1 MTALAHRS
9 MPGAAQRLG
18 RVTRMSPAA
27 AHAIG
32 CVLAFA
38 AVACGVIYLMDAA
51 DASGLH
57 RSRALLATAHARV
70 AAARRMLPTAAA
82 QQRDRGSAAL
92 RDRGAPATPAWPA
105 LLLELA
111 DLAGASGLRIVS
123 IEPGS
128 TDQTAPEGRRTVRM
142 VAEGGFAALLRLTDG
157 VARFQALV
165 VPTRLQIER
174 KASAARMDVTLDV
187 FPGLRP
193 ASMPGDAAA
202 PPAVTAA
209 GDPFGGTGEP
219 MSDDSAPR
227 LAGTIRDARAAL
239 ALFESGNGKFSTV
252 APGDALGAARVT
264 RVEAGAVT
272 LATADGARRFVVDDG
287 GHP

>member
-1 MTALAHRS
+1 MTALAYRS
-9 MPGAAQRLG
+9 MPGVAQRLG

-32 CVLAFA
+32 CVLAFT

-51 DASGLH
+51 DASGFH

-82 QQRDRGSAAL
+82 QQRDRGT
-92 RDRGAPATPAWPA
+92 PATPAWPA

-128 TDQTAPEGRRTVRM
+128 TDQTAPDGRRTVRM
-142 VAEGGFAALLRLTDG
+142 VAEGGFAALLRLMDG
-157 VARFQALV
+157 LARLRALV
-165 VPTRLQIER
+165 VPTLLQIER

-209 GDPFGGTGEP
+209 GDPFGGAGEP
-219 MSDDSAPR
+219 MSDNSAPR

>member
-1 MTALAHRS
+1 MTALAYRS
-9 MPGAAQRLG
+9 MPGVAQRLG

-32 CVLAFA
+32 CVLAFT

-51 DASGLH
+51 DASGFH

-123 IEPGS
+123 IEPGRA
-128 TDQTAPEGRRTVRM
+128 DQTAPEGRRTVRM

-157 VARFQALV
+157 LARFQALV

-187 FPGLRP
+187 FAELRP

-287 GHP
+287 GNP

>member
-1 MTALAHRS
+1 MTALAYRS
-9 MPGAAQRLG
+9 MPGVAQRLG
-18 RVTRMSPAA
+18 RVTRMSPAV

-32 CVLAFA
+32 CVLAFT

-51 DASGLH
+51 DASGFH

-82 QQRDRGSAAL
+82 QQ

-123 IEPGS
+123 IEPGRA
-128 TDQTAPEGRRTVRM
+128 DQTAPDGRRTVRM
-142 VAEGGFAALLRLTDG
+142 VAEGGFAALLRLMDG
-157 VARFQALV
+157 LARLRALV

-209 GDPFGGTGEP
+209 GDPFGGRGEP

>member
-32 CVLAFA
+32 CVLAFT

-82 QQRDRGSAAL
+82 QQRDRGTAAQ
-92 RDRGAPATPAWPA
+92 RDTDAPATPAWPA

-157 VARFQALV
+157 LARFKRWWCRRACRSSGRR
-165 VPTRLQIER
+165 PP
-174 KASAARMDVTLDV
+174 
-187 FPGLRP
+187 PGW
-193 ASMPGDAAA
+193 
-202 PPAVTAA
+202 T
-209 GDPFGGTGEP
+209 
-219 MSDDSAPR
+219 
-227 LAGTIRDARAAL
+227 
-239 ALFESGNGKFSTV
+239 
-252 APGDALGAARVT
+252 
-264 RVEAGAVT
+264 
-272 LATADGARRFVVDDG
+272 
-287 GHP
+287 